1 MLTIICQETIFTNI
15 EAIIFDKDGTLENS
29 QAYWLEM
36 GKIRS
41 HLIESQIPGISKS
54 LLMAFGIYENIL
66 DPTGLMAVG
75 SRHENEIAAA
85 AYIAETGKSWF
96 EAREIASNAF
106 LEAERLMG
114 NCVENSCLFPASLQ
128 VLQSLSKAGLKLA
141 ILSADSTVNV
151 ETFIKHHQLSKYV
164 RLAMG
169 SDRGL
174 SKPDPE
180 LFLLACQN
188 LEVKPSATLMVGDAR
203 GDIEMAKKAGAAGAI
218 AIGWENNSIAHL
230 KLADAIISQLQ
241 DIEIQLPHNFPVII

>member
-1 MLTIICQETIFTNI
+1 MLTIICQEKIFINI

-36 GKIRS
+36 GMMRAR
-41 HLIESQIPGISKS
+41 LIESQIPGIGKS
-54 LLMAFGIYENIL
+54 LLMAFGICENIL

-106 LEAERLMG
+106 IKADRQMG
-114 NCVENSCLFPASLQ
+114 NCAQNSCLFPGSLQ
-128 VLQSLSKAGLKLA
+128 VLQSLSKTGLKLG

-151 ETFIKHHQLSKYV
+151 ETFIEHHQLSKYV

-218 AIGWENNSIAHL
+218 GICWENNSIAHL
-230 KLADAIISQLQ
+230 KLADATISQLQ